1 MKEMLNRK
9 NFEIMAPV
17 GSWESLTA
25 AWQGGAD
32 AIYFGIE
39 GLNMRSKSSVNFT
52 LDDLKTIAA
61 WCHEHGLKSYLTV
74 NTVVYD
80 EDMDYMHKIVTAARE
95 AHISAII
102 ASDMA
107 TIQFARSI
115 DVEVHISTQV
125 NVSNSEAMRYY
136 SQWADV
142 MVMARELNLDQVKR
156 IYGTI
161 VRDNVRGPHGEQV
174 RIEMFCHGALCMAVS
189 GKCYL
194 SLHETGASANRG
206 ACRQICRR
214 SYTVTDRD
222 TGEQLDIENQ
232 YIMSP
237 KDLKTIHFMNK
248 MIDAG
253 VRVFKIEGRARGA
266 EYVRTVAS
274 CYNEAINAILENEFT
289 DERIEQW
296 NNRLARVFNRGF
308 WNGYYLGQ
316 RLGEWTAKYGSSAT
330 RVKQYAAKG
339 IRYFGKLG
347 VAEFLM
353 EAGELHVGDNIV
365 ITGPTT
371 GAVMMQVEEIRVD
384 LKPVEKTV
392 KGEHFSIKTET
403 KIRPSDKLLLWRETE
418 IAKK

>member
-1 MKEMLNRK
+1 MDRK
-9 NFEIMAPV
+9 DFEIMAPV

-52 LDDLKTIAA
+52 LDDLHTIAA
-61 WCHEHGLKSYLTV
+61 WCHEHGMKSYLTV

-80 EDMDYMHKIVTAARE
+80 SDIDYMHKIVDAARDAE
-95 AHISAII
+95 ISAII

-107 TIQFARSI
+107 TILYARSI
-115 DVEVHISTQV
+115 GVEVHISTQV
-125 NVSNSEAMRYY
+125 NVSNSEAVKFYAQY
-136 SQWADV
+136 ADV
-142 MVMARELNLDQVKR
+142 MVMARELNLDQVKNIHNR
-156 IYGTI
+156 I
-161 VRDNVRGPHGEQV
+161 VNDDLRGPHGELV
-174 RIEMFCHGALCMAVS
+174 RIEMFCHGALCMAIS

-194 SLHETGASANRG
+194 SLHETNSSANRG

-214 SYTVTDRD
+214 SYIVTDRD
-222 TGEQLDIENQ
+222 TGDELAIDNK

-253 VRVFKIEGRARGA
+253 VRVFKIEGRARGP
-266 EYVRTVAS
+266 EYVRTVVS
-274 CYNEAINAILENEFT
+274 CYNEAINSILDGTYSDEKIADWNE
-289 DERIEQW
+289 
-296 NNRLARVFNRGF
+296 RLSRVFNRGF

-316 RLGEWTAKYGSSAT
+316 RLGEWTSKYGSSAT

-339 IRYFGKLG
+339 IRYFTKLG

-353 EAGELHVGDNIV
+353 EAGELHVGDEVIV
-365 ITGPTT
+365 TGPTT
-371 GAVMMQVEEIRVD
+371 GAVPVKVEEIRVD

-392 KGEHFSIKTET
+392 KGEHFSIKVGE
-403 KIRPSDKLLLWRETE
+403 KVRPSDKLFVWR
-418 IAKK
+418 KVVPKQSLK

>member
-1 MKEMLNRK
+1 MDRK
-9 NFEIMAPV
+9 DFEIMAPV

-52 LDDLKTIAA
+52 LDDLHTIAA
-61 WCHEHGLKSYLTV
+61 WCHEHGMKSYLTV

-80 EDMDYMHKIVTAARE
+80 SDIDYMHKIVDAARE
-95 AHISAII
+95 AEISAII

-107 TIQFARSI
+107 TILYARSI
-115 DVEVHISTQV
+115 GVEVHISTQV
-125 NVSNSEAMRYY
+125 NVSNSEAVKFYAQY
-136 SQWADV
+136 ADV
-142 MVMARELNLDQVKR
+142 MVMARELNLDQVKNIHNR
-156 IYGTI
+156 I
-161 VRDNVRGPHGEQV
+161 VNDDLRGPHGELV
-174 RIEMFCHGALCMAVS
+174 RIEMFCHGALCMAIS

-194 SLHETGASANRG
+194 SLHETNSSANRG

-214 SYTVTDRD
+214 SYIVTDRD
-222 TGEQLDIENQ
+222 TGDELAIDNK

-253 VRVFKIEGRARGA
+253 VRVFKIEGRARGP
-266 EYVRTVAS
+266 EYVRTVVS
-274 CYNEAINAILENEFT
+274 CYNEAINSILDGTYSDEKIADWNE
-289 DERIEQW
+289 
-296 NNRLARVFNRGF
+296 RLSRVFNRGF
-308 WNGYYLGQ
+308 WDGYYLGQ
-316 RLGEWTAKYGSSAT
+316 RLGEWTSKYGSSAT

-339 IRYFGKLG
+339 IRYFTKLG

-353 EAGELHVGDNIV
+353 EAGELHVGDEVIV
-365 ITGPTT
+365 TGPTT
-371 GAVMMQVEEIRVD
+371 GAVPVKVEEIRVD

-392 KGEHFSIKTET
+392 KGEHFSIKVGE
-403 KIRPSDKLLLWRETE
+403 KVRPSDKLFVWR
-418 IAKK
+418 KVVPKQSLK